1 MAGLTVAATPAASLV
16 SCILEVGGLAGIP
29 SELKLAG
36 AQHGT
41 AVSTVDGAATA
52 CSRPS
57 A

>member
-1 MAGLTVAATPAASLV
+1 MAGRTVAATPAASLV
-16 SCILEVGGLAGIP
+16 SCVLEVGGLAGIQP
-29 SELKLAG
+29 ELKLAG

-41 AVSTVDGAATA
+41 AASTADGAATA